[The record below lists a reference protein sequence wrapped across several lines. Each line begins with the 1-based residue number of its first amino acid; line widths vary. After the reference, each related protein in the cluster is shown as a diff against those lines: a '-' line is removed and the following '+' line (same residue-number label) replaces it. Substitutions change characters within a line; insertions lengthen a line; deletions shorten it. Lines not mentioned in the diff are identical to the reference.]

1 MYTTQRE
8 SSNTMDLFIE
18 DALSAPWA
26 TEEEDLAY
34 RMNTVKVSKVSKGD
48 GASIKKAIEKK
59 PPSIGLSHAL
69 FKTGKLHPE
78 ARIRSAYLNGR
89 LSLAKKVI
97 LLQACKQSEQND
109 SSKIENLATAM
120 GVKNA
125 GLIENAFLVQ
135 ENFAKAGAGWDVIQ
149 WLEH

>member
-1 MYTTQRE
+1 
-8 SSNTMDLFIE
+8 MDLFIKE
-18 DALSAPWA
+18 APFAPWD

-34 RMNTVKVSKVSKGD
+34 RINTIKVSKASKGD
-48 GASIKKAIEKK
+48 GASIENK

-69 FKTGKLHPE
+69 FKTGKLYPE
-78 ARIRSAYLNGR
+78 ARIRKAYLNGR
-89 LSLAKKVI
+89 MSLAKKAI

-125 GLIENAFLVQ
+125 GPIENAFLVQ
-135 ENFAKAGAGWDVIQ
+135 EKFAKAGAGWDVIK
-149 WLEH
+149 WLEY